1 MHFVMKQ
8 KITSLALNLQASD
21 NISEL
26 EQTIDSLK
34 RSLKDAEDQRQ
45 RQIRVGNGRYLFFH
59 KILYIDFN
67 SLCPSFTLLKFWTYL
82 HILLPSLSYN
92 YKM

>member
-8 KITSLALNLQASD
+8 KITSLGLNLQASD

-45 RQIRVGNGRYLFFH
+45 RQIRVGKVRC
-59 KILYIDFN
+59 KEA
-67 SLCPSFTLLKFWTYL
+67 LK
-82 HILLPSLSYN
+82 
-92 YKM
+92 